1 MTFGIIA
8 ITLNSGVTEFA
19 NISENYVLANISES
33 TVFAAMTVSAAES
46 KRLGW
51 SASTATIS
59 I

>member
-8 ITLNSGVTEFA
+8 ITLNSRVTEFA

-33 TVFAAMTVSAAES
+33 TVSAAVS

-51 SASTATIS
+51 SASTAMIS